1 MQIMQGAFIL
11 IRGAQITM
19 DLGTMVFDWDLLV
32 TQNQYNNP
40 FEIHANC
47 ILGSDISLTKPMG

>member
-11 IRGAQITM
+11 IRGAQTTM

-40 FEIHANC
+40 FKIHVNC
-47 ILGSDISLTKPMG
+47 KF